1 MSDLD
6 LEFIGLILAQIVFYA
21 PIIKN
26 IFDLRKLRKDKRL

>member
-6 LEFIGLILAQIVFYA
+6 LEFIGIVVIQIVFYL

-26 IFDLRKLRKDKRL
+26 IFDLNKLNK

>member
-6 LEFIGLILAQIVFYA
+6 LEFIGLILAQTLFYI

-26 IFDLRKLRKDKRL
+26 IFDLNKLNK